1 MNHAIVVVFDDAY
14 GMFARACLNSIRQNY
29 PNYPQILAFY
39 DGADASL
46 KRFLADFDRLRIR
59 SGAEMFQPHLDWDL
73 GPVSSPMV
81 YFKYGLFGP
90 DFDEYDVLLHL
101 DADTLV
107 LKPLDELFRDDD
119 FFIVSNHGFYP
130 TERVFAAD
138 AFADMNLL
146 CRLAHDGLGYPGGK
160 DDMVNAGV
168 FAVPKRR
175 RQPPHRDRLVDITR
189 TYNEY
194 LQYADQS
201 ALSLWCRS
209 FHIPIRVDFRYNFQ
223 SPFVTEEPIC
233 SLLDD
238 AAIVHFSNKKP
249 SDPDFVD
256 WLYRE
261 AVWSKR
267 IGRSTTAAVRERAEK
282 LQQLFFLYT
291 SVRGLNLAEQ
301 V

>member
-1 MNHAIVVVFDDAY
+1 
-14 GMFARACLNSIRQNY
+14 MFARACLNSIRQNY

-146 CRLAHDGLGYPGGK
+146 CRLAHDAWAIRGQRRHGQCRS
-160 DDMVNAGV
+160 VRR
-168 FAVPKRR
+168 PKRR
-175 RQPPHRDRLVDITR
+175 RQPPHRDGSWTSPGLIMNIFNMRIRAPFALVS
-189 TYNEY
+189 
-194 LQYADQS
+194 Q
-201 ALSLWCRS
+201 LSY
-209 FHIPIRVDFRYNFQ
+209 PIRVDFRYNFQ
-223 SPFVTEEPIC
+223 SR
-233 SLLDD
+233 L
-238 AAIVHFSNKKP
+238 
-249 SDPDFVD
+249 
-256 WLYRE
+256 
-261 AVWSKR
+261 
-267 IGRSTTAAVRERAEK
+267 
-282 LQQLFFLYT
+282 
-291 SVRGLNLAEQ
+291 
-301 V
+301 